1 VPFSDGHPQKSFLL
15 MARLA
20 KDAIAI
26 KKIEKVFK
34 IILKIKELIF

>member
-1 VPFSDGHPQKSFLL
+1 

-20 KDAIAI
+20 KYAIAI

-34 IILKIKELIF
+34 NILKIKELVF